1 MTNKYELPNATLTAA
16 IKQLPRDKWQQFCSE
31 LFDYMNHHADACEGM
46 QALADLGLIE
56 FKEPET
62 FTWVDDDKGEVT
74 IVVKDGATGETA
86 QHVFGGKD
94 EN

>member
-1 MTNKYELPNATLTAA
+1 MTNKYELPNATLTTA
-16 IKQLPRDKWQQFCSE
+16 IKQIPRDKWQKFCSE

-46 QALADLGLIE
+46 RALADLGLIE

-74 IVVKDGATGETA
+74 IVVKDGVTGESA

-94 EN
+94 EA